1 MTHYEKQSM
10 KAKTIRR
17 IIGITALVLWGVVIA
32 SMSLDEGVR
41 IAYHL
46 DGWAFG
52 IASVLTPIYA
62 VMLTIHSTR
71 GRHWLIK
78 TVTWISCAVILFFC
92 GLLLYVSTIIPS
104 DHRAWSNKD
113 YVVYSESKGWI
124 DPDDLV
130 LYRREG
136 FIDRKMYRLR
146 CEGWRDCREEMKY
159 TMYDTLDLIKEEI
172 TYTLFSENDSICRD
186 TVFYRLTDG
195 RLYNR
200 DKKDSLLNLINKQ

>member
-1 MTHYEKQSM
+1 M

-17 IIGITALVLWGVVIA
+17 IIGITALVLWGVAVYSIFIFR
-32 SMSLDEGVR
+32 DEGAR
-41 IAYHL
+41 IAHQL

-52 IASVLTPIYA
+52 IAFVLTPIYA
-62 VMLTIHSTR
+62 VMLTIHI
-71 GRHWLIK
+71 GIGKHWLIK
-78 TVTWISCAVILFFC
+78 VAAWIGCAIV
-92 GLLLYVSTIIPS
+92 LYVCGVLLFVSTMFS

-124 DPDDLV
+124 DPNDLV

-159 TMYDTLDLIKEEI
+159 TMFDTLDLIKEEI
-172 TYTLFSENDSICRD
+172 TYTLFSENDSICYD
-186 TVFYRLTDG
+186 TIFYRLSDG
-195 RLYNR
+195 HRYSQ
-200 DKKDSLLNLINKQ
+200 DKNDSLMSLIK